1 MTQTGTAACTC
12 DPNQATVDKRVGKS
26 LKKPL
31 STGTAALCPLCHK
44 ARLLWQGVPCLL
56 SGFHPD
62 SIIFTEGLSVLGIVH
77 SKPKHRQHSQKLLCG
92 GHVGK

>member
-1 MTQTGTAACTC
+1 MTQTGTTACTY
-12 DPNQATVDKRVGKS
+12 DPNQAAVDKRVGKS

-31 STGTAALCPLCHK
+31 WMGTAALCPLCHK
-44 ARLLWQGVPCLL
+44 ALLLWQGVPCLL

-62 SIIFTEGLSVLGIVH
+62 ARIFTEGLSALGIVH
-77 SKPKHRQHSQKLLCG
+77 SKPRHRQRPQELLCG